1 MERKAYQIRY
11 MLINCS
17 IDSQC
22 VPRFSRCFSL
32 TVSLS
37 LSLFLLDSLVWAKL
51 LILSFNQFG
60 KDKNSAVNIHEF
72 VRCEF
77 VLIHCRI

>member
-11 MLINCS
+11 MLIKCS

-37 LSLFLLDSLVWAKL
+37 LFLSGSLIWAKL